1 MRRPRTA
8 AILTYAGAALAALVA
23 AVVLLRLWR
32 ADLRAPFNDRGDA
45 LFFGMMVKA
54 VVDHGWYL
62 TNPSLGAPGVLAL
75 HDFPQAD
82 LLHLLIFKVWS
93 WLSGDWALLFNLYFL
108 IGFPLITLSALAVLR
123 HFRVGAG
130 PAVAAS
136 LLFAFL
142 PSRIVTGESHL
153 FLAAFFQVPLAIM
166 AALWVA
172 GDDPPLFARGPRP
185 WRPRLSLRRRRSVAA
200 VAIALLV
207 AGTGLYYAFFAGALI
222 LLAGVWSAAER
233 RSPRHAF
240 AGVALTALIVA
251 GLAAQSVPTLLYRRA
266 MGPNPAV
273 ATRSVGEAETY
284 GLKIAPLLLPLN
296 SHAVPALAALKR
308 RYERGTGTSPEASS
322 TSLGFVGAAG
332 FLVLVALLL
341 RRARPDGARPDGA
354 RSGNGGTDEQP
365 LLSTLA
371 RLNLFALLLA
381 TTGGFGAL
389 FALLVSPQI
398 RGYARL
404 HVFIGF
410 FALFCVALLLD
421 RLWQTRRRVAALATV
436 AVAVVGLIDQVG
448 PSMVPPYA
456 RHARAYR
463 ADAAFFQ
470 ALEADLPRGAQ
481 IFQLPYLI
489 FPEAGA
495 RPGTF
500 LVDYDPLRPYLHTH
514 TLRWS
519 YPTMYGRRVD
529 GWTSAAADQPIPE
542 MVRTVSEAGFDG
554 ILVDRDGYEDD
565 AAAVIEGLVAAL
577 GREAATRRTDR
588 YVFFDLRAEAER
600 AFAGVGPG
608 ERARR
613 RQAALERP
621 SLGWREGFFGP
632 ELGPEGVFRWCS
644 GDCTLEISNASAR
657 PSPVDLSMRVSA
669 GLPPASLQVT
679 SELWTETIVLP
690 PGGADVSRPLLVPP
704 GSHLIRFQC
713 DSEPVIAPRDPRRLV
728 FRVDDARLH
737 FSGTAH
743 R

>member
-8 AILTYAGAALAALVA
+8 AVLTYAGAALAALVA
-23 AVVLLRLWR
+23 AVLLLRLWR

-82 LLHLLIFKVWS
+82 LLHLLVFKVWS
-93 WLSGDWALLFNLYFL
+93 WLSADWALLFNLYFL
-108 IGFPLITLSALAVLR
+108 LGFPLITLSALAVFR
-123 HFRVGAG
+123 HFRVAAG

-153 FLAAFFQVPLAIM
+153 FLAAFFQVPLAILV
-166 AALWVA
+166 ALWVA
-172 GDDPPLFARGPRP
+172 GDDPPLFAPGPRP

-200 VAIALLV
+200 IAIALLV
-207 AGTGLYYAFFAGALI
+207 SGTGLYYAFFSGVLI
-222 LLAGVWSAAER
+222 ALAGVWSAAER
-233 RSPRHAF
+233 RAPRHAF

-251 GLAAQSVPTLLYRRA
+251 GLAAQGVPTLLYRRA

-284 GLKIAPLLLPLN
+284 ALKIAPMLLPLH
-296 SHAVPALAALKR
+296 SHALPALAALKR
-308 RYERGTGTSPEASS
+308 RYERGTATAPEASS

-332 FLVLVALLL
+332 FLVLLALLL
-341 RRARPDGARPDGA
+341 RRSRPDRASPDRA
-354 RSGNGGTDEQP
+354 SGDDDRRP

-404 HVFIGF
+404 HVFVAF
-410 FALFCVALLLD
+410 LALFCVALLLD
-421 RLWQTRRRVAALATV
+421 RLWRTRRRAAALLTA
-436 AVAVVGLIDQVG
+436 AVAVVGLLDQVG
-448 PSMVPPYA
+448 PSAVPAYA

-463 ADAAFFQ
+463 ADATFFH
-470 ALEADLPRGAQ
+470 ALEAELPPGAQ
-481 IFQLPYLI
+481 IFQLPYLL
-489 FPEAGA
+489 FPEAGG

-500 LVDYDPLRPYLHTH
+500 LLDYDPLRPYLHTH

-529 GWTSAAADQPIPE
+529 AWTSAAADQPIPE
-542 MVRTVSEAGFDG
+542 VVRTVAEAGFDG
-554 ILVDRDGYEDD
+554 ILVDRDGYDDD
-565 AAAVIEGLVAAL
+565 AAAVLAGLVAAL
-577 GREAATRRTDR
+577 GRDAATRRTDR

-600 AFAGVGPG
+600 VFAGLDPD

-613 RQAALERP
+613 RAAALDRP
-621 SLGWREGFFGP
+621 LLGWRDGFFAP

-644 GDCTLEISNASAR
+644 GDCTLELSNTSSR
-657 PSPVDLSMRVSA
+657 PLPVDLSMRISA
-669 GLPPASLQVT
+669 GLPPAQLQVT
-679 SELWTETIVLP
+679 SDLWTETIVLP
-690 PGGADVSRPLLVPP
+690 LDGAAVSRPLLVPP
-704 GSHLIRFQC
+704 GSHPIRLQC
-713 DSEPVIAPRDPRRLV
+713 DSAPVIAPRDPRQLV
-728 FRVDDARLH
+728 FRIDDAHLR
-737 FSGTAH
+737 
-743 R
+743 